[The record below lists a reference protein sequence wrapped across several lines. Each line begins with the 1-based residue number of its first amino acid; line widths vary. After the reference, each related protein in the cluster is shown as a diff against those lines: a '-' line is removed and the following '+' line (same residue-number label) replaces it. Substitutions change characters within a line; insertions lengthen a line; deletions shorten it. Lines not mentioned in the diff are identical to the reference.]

1 MAYAVMM
8 TSPLRPQI
16 IAIGSTG
23 QETLELVMGR
33 FTKVPT
39 REEQMSLLKACRV
52 SLNACDMASVP
63 FDFLG
68 MTLYV
73 QNVL

>member
-8 TSPLRPQI
+8 TSAARPQI

-23 QETLELVMGR
+23 QETLELVLGH
-33 FTKVPT
+33 FTKVPS
-39 REEQMSLLKACRV
+39 REEQWSILQACRV
-52 SLNACDMASVP
+52 SLNSCNQASVP
-63 FDFLG
+63 VAFLG
-68 MTLYV
+68 ATLFV